1 MTFSDSVYV
10 EFGFGLSNS
19 TSFLRNAIYSAVQ
32 EGAGRYLAAAFDSV
46 IDDVFENFQSA
57 GRQSIVIY
65 VTNGPTQDSNAT
77 LSTATQRL
85 KDTGTDV
92 FIVGVGSSVSQTEL
106 QSISSR
112 IYMAANYSQ
121 IATVSYASQFLETQC
136 LASVTLTTSST
147 QTSSASPTSIATTST
162 TTASTTSPT
171 TTSTTNFYRNA
182 AAIEAPGFPSLIS
195 LMQSAT
201 LLSIISRCS
210 SSRGK
215 IHPLSEMSSPTA

>member
-1 MTFSDSVYV
+1 VYV

-77 LSTATQRL
+77 LSAATQRL

-106 QSISSR
+106 QSISSH
-112 IYMAANYSQ
+112 IYTAANYSQ
-121 IATVSYASQFLETQC
+121 IASVSYASQFLSTQC
-136 LASVTLTTSST
+136 TQGASTTQATSTTTTPTTTSPSTTTTSST
-147 QTSSASPTSIATTST
+147 
-162 TTASTTSPT
+162 
-171 TTSTTNFYRNA
+171 
-182 AAIEAPGFPSLIS
+182 
-195 LMQSAT
+195 
-201 LLSIISRCS
+201 
-210 SSRGK
+210 
-215 IHPLSEMSSPTA
+215 